1 MQSQQQLSALEARI
15 IGCLM
20 EKQVTTPDQYPLSIN
35 ALVNACN
42 QKSNREPVLALAEPE
57 VQQAVD
63 GLRRRHMLLE
73 RGGFGS
79 RVAKYQHSFC
89 NTEFGTLRFTP
100 QEFAIVCELLLRGP
114 QTPGELRSHAAR
126 MASFADANE
135 VEAALAALAARAEGP
150 VVQQLPR
157 EAGRREQRW
166 AQLFTPLPEGIGATA
181 GPGAADAAAGG
192 DAGGGAFDAGAQA
205 RGAAGLPGPAHDA
218 LLERVS
224 RLEEQ
229 VESLQQQLRA
239 LGTPPG

>member
-1 MQSQQQLSALEARI
+1 MQAQQQFSAIEARI

-42 QKSNREPVLALAEPE
+42 QKSNREPMLALAEAD

-63 GLRRRHMLLE
+63 GLKRKHVVLE

-89 NTEFGTLRFTP
+89 NTEFGTLRFSP
-100 QEFAIVCELLLRGP
+100 QEFAIVCELLVRGA
-114 QTPGELRSHAAR
+114 QTPGELRSRAAR
-126 MASFADANE
+126 MAPFGDAGE

-157 EAGRREQRW
+157 EAGRRDQRW
-166 AQLFTPLPEGIGATA
+166 AQLFTPLPEGSATYT
-181 GPGAADAAAGG
+181 GVEGSG
-192 DAGGGAFDAGAQA
+192 DAGGGVGHAQA
-205 RGAAGLPGPAHDA
+205 AATTLQAQVLAYDS

-224 RLEEQ
+224 RLEAL
-229 VESLQQQLRA
+229 VDSLQQQLQA
-239 LGTPPG
+239 LRPPVA

>member
-1 MQSQQQLSALEARI
+1 MQALPQFTALEARI
-15 IGCLM
+15 VGCLM

-35 ALVNACN
+35 ALVNGCN

-63 GLRRRHMLLE
+63 GLRRKHVLLE

-126 MASFADANE
+126 MASFADAGE
-135 VEAALAALAARAEGP
+135 VEGALASLAARAEGP
-150 VVQQLPR
+150 VVQQLQR

-166 AQLFTPLPEGIGATA
+166 AQLFTPLPEGTGATA
-181 GPGAADAAAGG
+181 GGAADDADAAAP
-192 DAGGGAFDAGAQA
+192 
-205 RGAAGLPGPAHDA
+205 GLPAPVQDA

-229 VESLQQQLRA
+229 VESLQQQLQALRA
-239 LGTPPG
+239 PIE

>member
-1 MQSQQQLSALEARI
+1 MQAQQQFSALEARI

-63 GLRRRHMLLE
+63 GLRRKHMLLE

-89 NTEFGTLRFTP
+89 NTEFGTLRFSP
-100 QEFAIVCELLLRGP
+100 QEFAIVCELLVRGP

-126 MASFADANE
+126 MAPFGDAGE
-135 VEAALAALAARAEGP
+135 VEATLAALAARAEGP

-157 EAGRREQRW
+157 EPGRREQRW
-166 AQLFTPLPEGIGATA
+166 AQLFTPLPEGG
-181 GPGAADAAAGG
+181 GLAADDMAGETTVGSGAGQAQGAVASMHAPAAI
-192 DAGGGAFDAGAQA
+192 
-205 RGAAGLPGPAHDA
+205 DA

-224 RLEEQ
+224 RLEAL
-229 VESLQQQLRA
+229 VDSLQQQLQA
-239 LGTPPG
+239 LRTPAE

>member
-1 MQSQQQLSALEARI
+1 MQAQQQFSALEARI

-42 QKSNREPVLALAEPE
+42 QKSNREPVMALHEPE

-63 GLRRRHMLLE
+63 GLRRKHMLLE

-100 QEFAIVCELLLRGP
+100 QEFAIVCELLVRGP

-126 MASFADANE
+126 MAPFGDAGE
-135 VEAALAALAARAEGP
+135 VEATLAALAARAEGP
-150 VVQQLPR
+150 VVRQLAR

-166 AQLFTPLPEGIGATA
+166 AQLFTPLPEGGNER
-181 GPGAADAAAGG
+181 AAGAP
-192 DAGGGAFDAGAQA
+192 DEPEVAGAS
-205 RGAAGLPGPAHDA
+205 GPAVGGRAPAAYDA
-218 LLERVS
+218 LLERVA
-224 RLEEQ
+224 RLESL
-229 VESLQQQLRA
+229 VESLQRQVQALR
-239 LGTPPG
+239 TPAG

>member
-1 MQSQQQLSALEARI
+1 MQAQQRFSALEARI

-20 EKQVTTPDQYPLSIN
+20 EKQVTTPDQYPLSLN

-42 QKSNREPVLALAEPE
+42 QKSNREPVMALHEPE

-63 GLRRRHMLLE
+63 GLRRKHVLLG

-89 NTEFGTLRFTP
+89 NTEFGTLRFSP
-100 QEFAIVCELLLRGP
+100 QEFAIVCELLVRGP

-126 MASFADANE
+126 MAPFGDAGE
-135 VEAALAALAARAEGP
+135 VEATLAALAARAEGP

-166 AQLFTPLPEGIGATA
+166 AQLFTPLPEGDAHTAGATDGRDGDGA
-181 GPGAADAAAGG
+181 PGAASNAHAPA
-192 DAGGGAFDAGAQA
+192 
-205 RGAAGLPGPAHDA
+205 AHDA
-218 LLERVS
+218 LLERVA
-224 RLEEQ
+224 RLETL
-229 VESLQQQLRA
+229 VESLQQQLQA
-239 LGTPPG
+239 LRPAQEPTGGTTNPD

>member
-1 MQSQQQLSALEARI
+1 MQAQQQFSLLEARI

-42 QKSNREPVLALAEPE
+42 QKSNREPVMALAEPE

-63 GLRRRHMLLE
+63 GLRRKHMLLE

-100 QEFAIVCELLLRGP
+100 QEFAIVCELLVRGP

-126 MASFADANE
+126 MASFGDAGE
-135 VEAALAALAARAEGP
+135 VEATLAALAARAEGP

-166 AQLFTPLPEGIGATA
+166 AQLYTPLPEAGSVYATSAGDDPGGDQRGAPGDARATGNPGA
-181 GPGAADAAAGG
+181 GPAPAPAAW
-192 DAGGGAFDAGAQA
+192 
-205 RGAAGLPGPAHDA
+205 DA
-218 LLERVS
+218 LLERVA
-224 RLEEQ
+224 RLESV
-229 VESLQQQLRA
+229 VESLQQQVQALR
-239 LGTPPG
+239 PPAE